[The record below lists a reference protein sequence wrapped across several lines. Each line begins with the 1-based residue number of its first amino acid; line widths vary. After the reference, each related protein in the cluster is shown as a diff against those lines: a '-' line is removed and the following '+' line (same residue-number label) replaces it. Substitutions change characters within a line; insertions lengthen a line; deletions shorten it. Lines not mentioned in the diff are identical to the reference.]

1 MMKSYFHSTNIL
13 HKNIT
18 IYRCYYRIKKS
29 LSLDLIKK
37 ATHTLHPQFKPL
49 MRIINK
55 YLTLPFTCLLYIACS
70 SVQDCKEGINL
81 LPMYGNSPKC
91 TAQIKIDNDF
101 LAHVDSEFSDR
112 KSAAVY
118 YVDKAWEYYYNN
130 DLESSMKRFNQ
141 AWLLDST
148 NADVYW
154 GFGNL
159 LGRQNE
165 LEESIYFF
173 EKSLKINPANPT
185 VYESQ
190 ATSYGQLFSRDQ
202 DENML
207 NKAIESLRKANALD
221 ENNPRILAQLTA
233 AYSNLYQKDS
243 ANNYLD
249 LTDKIDPNAVHPQ
262 VRELL
267 EQNNKR

>member
-1 MMKSYFHSTNIL
+1 MNYMNKFLIL
-13 HKNIT
+13 T
-18 IYRCYYRIKKS
+18 
-29 LSLDLIKK
+29 
-37 ATHTLHPQFKPL
+37 
-49 MRIINK
+49 
-55 YLTLPFTCLLYIACS
+55 FTCLLYIACS

-81 LPMYGNSPKC
+81 LPMYGKLTKC
-91 TAQIKIDNDF
+91 AAQIKSDNDF
-101 LAHVDSEFSDR
+101 FASVDSKFSDR
-112 KSAAVY
+112 KTAAVSY
-118 YVDKAWEYYYNN
+118 IDMAWEYFYKN

-173 EKSLKINPANPT
+173 EKSLKINPFNPR

-190 ATSYGQLFSRDQ
+190 ATSYGQLFSMDQ
-202 DENML
+202 DLNTL
-207 NKAIESLRKANALD
+207 NKAIESLRKANTLD
-221 ENNPRILAQLTA
+221 KDNPRILAQLTA
-233 AYSNLYQKDS
+233 AYSYFYQKDS
-243 ANNYLD
+243 ANKYLN
-249 LTDKIDPNAVHPQ
+249 LTDKIDPQAVHPQ

-267 EQNNKR
+267 EQKNKR